1 MNKFCF
7 REKDKKF
14 IESKKSNKQRIVSER
29 ISDPI
34 TVVTLHGKS
43 EPKDIQTLEKLP
55 NVHFSIYGA
64 HNQDVYVY
72 GHNAF

>member
-1 MNKFCF
+1 MEF
-7 REKDKKF
+7 RKTTRQRSDGDRTS
-14 IESKKSNKQRIVSER
+14 ES
-29 ISDPI
+29 I

-43 EPKDIQTLEKLP
+43 EKHDDIESLEKLP

-72 GHNAF
+72 SQ